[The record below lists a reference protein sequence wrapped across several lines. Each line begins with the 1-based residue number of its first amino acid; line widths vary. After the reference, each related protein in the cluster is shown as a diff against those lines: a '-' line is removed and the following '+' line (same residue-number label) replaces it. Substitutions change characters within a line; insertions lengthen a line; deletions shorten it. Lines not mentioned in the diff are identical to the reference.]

1 MQSTWIIFC
10 PHNAFKNVS
19 FQEEYTRVHIYFHI
33 FFTIA
38 EFDKNIN
45 EKKKKSSRELVLNIG
60 GNARLH

>member
-10 PHNAFKNVS
+10 PHNAFKDVS

-45 EKKKKSSRELVLNIG
+45 EKKKKQS
-60 GNARLH
+60 